1 MAESEEIHVKLREYK
16 QLLDDGVINK
26 DEFDDLKKSV
36 LDNLNTPMLEK
47 NDNKSVNVKTGEDN
61 IPSHNEQSQF
71 IDRSTN
77 PVIES
82 KPMSEKDKNTLFIV
96 LGYLCAAIAVL
107 LIPVFGAGGVIFG
120 YLLTRKSKTHTNG
133 VIIIIVNI
141 AAAIIGMLFWM
152 MVLSLIA

>member
-1 MAESEEIHVKLREYK
+1 M
-16 QLLDDGVINK
+16 DDGIINK
-26 DEFDDLKKSV
+26 DEFNDLKKSV
-36 LDNLNTPMLEK
+36 LDNLNTPILEK

-61 IPSHNEQSQF
+61 IPSHSEQSQF

-107 LIPVFGAGGVIFG
+107 LIPVVFGAGGVIFG
-120 YLLTRKSKTHTNG
+120 YLLTRKSKTQTNG

-141 AAAIIGMLFWM
+141 AATIIGMLLGYALW
-152 MVLSLIA
+152 

>member
-16 QLLDDGVINK
+16 QLLDDGIINK
-26 DEFDDLKKSV
+26 EEFNELKKSV
-36 LDNLNTPMLEK
+36 LDNLNAPISA
-47 NDNKSVNVKTGEDN
+47 SVETSEDN
-61 IPSHNEQSQF
+61 IPSHSEQSQF

-82 KPMSEKDKNTLFIV
+82 KPVSEKDKNTLFII

-107 LIPVFGAGGVIFG
+107 LLPVVFGASGVIFG
-120 YLLTRKSKTHTNG
+120 YLLTRNSKTQTNG

-141 AAAIIGMLFWM
+141 ATTIIGMLLGYALW
-152 MVLSLIA
+152 

>member
-1 MAESEEIHVKLREYK
+1 MAGSEEIHVKLREYK
-16 QLLDDGVINK
+16 QLLDDGIINK
-26 DEFDDLKKSV
+26 DEFNDLKKSV
-36 LDNLNTPMLEK
+36 LDNLNTPILEK

-61 IPSHNEQSQF
+61 IPSHSEQSQF

-107 LIPVFGAGGVIFG
+107 LIPVVFGAGGVIFG
-120 YLLTRKSKTHTNG
+120 YLLTRKSKTQTNG

-141 AAAIIGMLFWM
+141 AATIIGMLLGYALW
-152 MVLSLIA
+152 